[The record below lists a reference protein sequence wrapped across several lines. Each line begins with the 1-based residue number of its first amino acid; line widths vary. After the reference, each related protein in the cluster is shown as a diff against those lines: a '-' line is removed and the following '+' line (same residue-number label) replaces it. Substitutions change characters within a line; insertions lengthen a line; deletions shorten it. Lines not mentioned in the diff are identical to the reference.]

1 MYKDIEMLDVK
12 SAGTQPTSSTPLTKE
27 LVDWADEIFV
37 MEKKH
42 KDYII
47 ENYPEAEEKTII
59 LDIEDKCKRDDP
71 TQKHSEEKTGSTL
84 PRSNSIN
91 GNGGK
96 GLGYIKDRHKTTLFF
111 SKTGF
116 CWNELDTSFMT
127 PPLYP

>member
-59 LDIEDKCKRDDP
+59 LDIEDKYKRDDP
-71 TQKHSEEKTGSTL
+71 TLKNILKKKLEVLSPAQ
-84 PRSNSIN
+84 
-91 GNGGK
+91 
-96 GLGYIKDRHKTTLFF
+96 
-111 SKTGF
+111 
-116 CWNELDTSFMT
+116 
-127 PPLYP
+127 